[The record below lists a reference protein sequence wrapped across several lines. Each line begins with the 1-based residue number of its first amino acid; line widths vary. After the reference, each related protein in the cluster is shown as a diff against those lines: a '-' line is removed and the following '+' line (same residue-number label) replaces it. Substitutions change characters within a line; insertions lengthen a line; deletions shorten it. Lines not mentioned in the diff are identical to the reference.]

1 MNIRKTLAALTAA
14 AALIPLSTAAAASA
28 DEPDPTEIHGIQ
40 VLAPEWIPDD
50 LESAI
55 KFHNTYGAVHIQGDY
70 VCIVFPEDIMTGPA
84 STIGQERYS
93 FEVTGNAMT
102 EVKYKKIIGKQSKDL
117 TVAVYCSQRPG
128 SFDISVI
135 DTWMQD
141 TQPDLGITNEAAHYS
156 FSVDNYLNITETDI
170 FSWLPDSPAE
180 FSEYVEKNGPI
191 SLKDN
196 LVLFCLSQNSGTAY
210 EWSRFQKSGDCLALK
225 KVSNASEIEDTLRD
239 GGTDNLVYI
248 FEGIKD
254 GYDKITFSY
263 APVYSSSEPEE
274 TVTADCVVLDNG
286 QTVLFPKDKRITVL
300 DYDSGEPIDVTKNKG
315 FAVKQIVNTPGVS
328 PTIADITSNPCILR
342 NMELPIDESTYLAMP
357 YGFKA
362 PTIPDTILVSDDHV
376 EVTKYENGAES
387 IAYKVISDPSGDI
400 NGDGLFN
407 IADILMMQKWLLSGS
422 ETELSDWSAGDY
434 TKDGI
439 IDVFDLV
446 LMRKAVINK
455 PMAPVALELIQAGGF
470 MGTYNKWKV
479 YYEDGEYKLAAPKRG
494 GLVRNDETVVYDIT
508 KEEYLSIMSV
518 DYAEIIANA
527 PDPFGPQMADSFSYN
542 YKITFANGET
552 AEALHFRSDVMNII
566 HDIARH
572 YQNTDQTESWGTQ
585 E

>member
-1 MNIRKTLAALTAA
+1 MNIGKTIAALTAA
-14 AALIPLSTAAAASA
+14 AIIPLSSAFPASSA
-28 DEPDPTEIHGIQ
+28 DIVVQPSANDVYVPDW
-40 VLAPEWIPDD
+40 VPDD

-70 VCIVFPEDIMTGPA
+70 VCIVFPENIMTGPA
-84 STIGQERYS
+84 SAIGQERYS

-102 EVKYKKIIGKQSKDL
+102 EVKYKKIIGKPSKDL

-156 FSVDNYLNITETDI
+156 FSVDTYMNITETDI

-191 SLKDN
+191 SAKDT
-196 LVLFCLSQNSGTAY
+196 LVLFCLSQNNGTAY

-225 KVSNASEIEDTLRD
+225 KVLNASEIEDTVRD
-239 GGTDNLVYI
+239 GGIQNSVYI
-248 FEGIKD
+248 FEGVKD
-254 GYDKITFSY
+254 GYDRITFGY
-263 APVYSSSEPEE
+263 APVYSSSEPEK
-274 TVTADCVVLDNG
+274 TITADCLVMDNAQNVLLPDD
-286 QTVLFPKDKRITVL
+286 VRIIVL

-342 NMELPIDESTYLAMP
+342 NMEHPINESTYLAMP

-376 EVTKYENGAES
+376 EVTKYENGAEN
-387 IAYKVISDPSGDI
+387 IVYKVIADPSGDV
-400 NGDGLFN
+400 NGDGTLSL
-407 IADILMMQKWLLSGS
+407 ADLLLMQKWLLSDS
-422 ETELSDWSAGDY
+422 DTVPADWSAGDY

-455 PMAPVALELIQAGGF
+455 PVAPVALELTEAGGF
-470 MGTYNKWKV
+470 IGTYNKWKV
-479 YYEDGEYKLAAPKRG
+479 YHEDGEYKLAAPKRG

-518 DYAEIIANA
+518 DYAEIIANE
-527 PDPFGPQMADSFSYN
+527 PSPFERQMADSFSYN
-542 YKITFANGET
+542 YKITYANGET
-552 AEALHFRSDVMNII
+552 AEVLRFRSDVMSDIKE
-566 HDIARH
+566 IARH
-572 YQNTDQTESWGTQ
+572 YQNTDQTESWGAQ

>member
-1 MNIRKTLAALTAA
+1 MNIGKTIAALTAA
-14 AALIPLSTAAAASA
+14 AIIPLSSAFPASSA
-28 DEPDPTEIHGIQ
+28 DIVVTPTANDVYVPDW
-40 VLAPEWIPDD
+40 VPDD

-84 STIGQERYS
+84 SAIGQERYS

-102 EVKYKKIIGKQSKDL
+102 EVKHKKIIGKQSKDL

-141 TQPDLGITNEAAHYS
+141 PQPDLGITNEAAHYS
-156 FSVDNYLNITETDI
+156 FSVDNYMNITETDI
-170 FSWLPDSPAE
+170 FSWVPDSPAE

-191 SLKDN
+191 SAKDT

-225 KVSNASEIEDTLRD
+225 KVLNASEIEDTLRD

-254 GYDKITFSY
+254 GYDKITFGY
-263 APVYSSSEPEE
+263 APVYSSSEPEK
-274 TVTADCVVLDNG
+274 TITADCLVMDNAQNVLLPDD
-286 QTVLFPKDKRITVL
+286 VRI
-300 DYDSGEPIDVTKNKG
+300 
-315 FAVKQIVNTPGVS
+315 AVMN
-328 PTIADITSNPCILR
+328 
-342 NMELPIDESTYLAMP
+342 
-357 YGFKA
+357 
-362 PTIPDTILVSDDHV
+362 
-376 EVTKYENGAES
+376 YENGAEN
-387 IAYKVISDPSGDI
+387 IVYKVIADPSGDV
-400 NGDGLFN
+400 NGDGNLSL
-407 IADILMMQKWLLSGS
+407 ADLVLMQKWLLSDS
-422 ETELSDWSAGDY
+422 DTVLADWSSGDF

-455 PMAPVALELIQAGGF
+455 PVAPVALELTEAGGF
-470 MGTYNKWKV
+470 IGTYNKWKV
-479 YYEDGEYKLAAPKRG
+479 YHEDGKYKLAAPKRG

-518 DYAEIIANA
+518 DYAEIIANE
-527 PDPFGPQMADSFSYN
+527 PSPFERQMADSFSYN
-542 YKITFANGET
+542 YKITYANGET
-552 AEALHFRSDVMNII
+552 AEVLRFRSDVMSDIKE
-566 HDIARH
+566 IARH
-572 YQNTDQTESWGTQ
+572 YQNTDQTESWGAQ

>member
-1 MNIRKTLAALTAA
+1 MNIGKTIAALTAA
-14 AALIPLSTAAAASA
+14 AIIPLSSAFPASSA
-28 DEPDPTEIHGIQ
+28 DIVVTPSANDVYVPDW
-40 VLAPEWIPDD
+40 VPDD

-84 STIGQERYS
+84 SAIGQERYS

-102 EVKYKKIIGKQSKDL
+102 EVKHKKIIGKQSKDL
-117 TVAVYCSQRPG
+117 TVSVYCSQRPG

-156 FSVDNYLNITETDI
+156 FSVDNYMNITETDI
-170 FSWLPDSPAE
+170 FSWVPDSPAE

-191 SLKDN
+191 SAKDT

-225 KVSNASEIEDTLRD
+225 KVLNASEIEDTVRD
-239 GGTDNLVYI
+239 GGIQNSVYI
-248 FEGIKD
+248 FEGVKD
-254 GYDKITFSY
+254 GYDRITFGY
-263 APVYSSSEPEE
+263 APVYSSSEPEK
-274 TVTADCVVLDNG
+274 TITADCLVMDNAQNVLLPDD
-286 QTVLFPKDKRITVL
+286 VRITVL
-300 DYDSGEPIDVTKNKG
+300 DYDSGELIDVTKNKG
-315 FAVKQIVNTPGVS
+315 FAVKQIVNTPGAA

-342 NMELPIDESTYLAMP
+342 NMEHPIDESTYLAMP
-357 YGFKA
+357 YGSLA
-362 PTIPDTILVSDDHV
+362 DLV
-376 EVTKYENGAES
+376 
-387 IAYKVISDPSGDI
+387 
-400 NGDGLFN
+400 L
-407 IADILMMQKWLLSGS
+407 MQKWLLSDS
-422 ETELSDWSAGDY
+422 YTVLADWSAGDY

-455 PMAPVALELIQAGGF
+455 PVAPVALELTEAGGF

-518 DYAEIIANA
+518 DYAEIIANE
-527 PDPFGPQMADSFSYN
+527 PSPFERQMADSFSYN
-542 YKITFANGET
+542 YKITYANGET
-552 AEALHFRSDVMNII
+552 AEVLRFRSDVMSDIKE
-566 HDIARH
+566 IARH
-572 YQNTDQTESWGTQ
+572 YQNTDQTESWGAQ

>member
-28 DEPDPTEIHGIQ
+28 DDPDPTEIHGIQ

-84 STIGQERYS
+84 SAIGQERYS

-141 TQPDLGITNEAAHYS
+141 PQPDLGITNEAAHYS

-196 LVLFCLSQNSGTAY
+196 LVVVCFSYNSSIRDEWLRISCSGECLKRKEDLAAIDIEYNAQEGGIVNRVYVY
-210 EWSRFQKSGDCLALK
+210 EA
-225 KVSNASEIEDTLRD
+225 V
-239 GGTDNLVYI
+239 
-248 FEGIKD
+248 KD
-254 GYDKITFSY
+254 GYDHIGYVPLLTSADPDLAF
-263 APVYSSSEPEE
+263 
-274 TVTADCVVLDNG
+274 TLDCVVLDNG

-342 NMELPIDESTYLAMP
+342 NMEHPIDESTYLAMP

-455 PMAPVALELIQAGGF
+455 PVAPVALELIQAGGF

-552 AEALHFRSDVMNII
+552 AEALHFRSDVMSDIQE
-566 HDIARH
+566 IARH